1 LLFVLL
7 SIAYI
12 HFPTHTLT
20 HSLTCSL
27 LRLRS
32 TTHGKIATE
41 AEGLQLSRT
50 IATRAAAAERDDDV
64 ILMRSSKGRENH
76 LHTPPMLFPH
86 DSLVLAYDPPEGVG
100 VGVGECESER
110 VQTRVEFNVLDA
122 LSCWAVQHRAEQLAA
137 FIPEVP
143 YAHKWQPQS
152 QSQSQQQATTT
163 ATTATTATSEV
174 KEKTSSESSSGSKC
188 DPVDM
193 AAMQVQEWDWTFR

>member
-1 LLFVLL
+1 
-7 SIAYI
+7 
-12 HFPTHTLT
+12 
-20 HSLTCSL
+20 
-27 LRLRS
+27 
-32 TTHGKIATE
+32 
-41 AEGLQLSRT
+41 
-50 IATRAAAAERDDDV
+50 
-64 ILMRSSKGRENH
+64 
-76 LHTPPMLFPH
+76 MLFPH
-86 DSLVLAYDPPEGVG
+86 DSLVLAYDPPVG
-100 VGVGECESER
+100 VGVGECESESESESGSGR